1 MWEDKQDDEKVQ
13 LEADL
18 DNILQDYLMDNDY
31 DSCRKKVGNL
41 NRKLGRDKSELR
53 VVNLKKDNLDLVIN
67 VALAEDYIYVKGTE
81 HDTDG
86 MVAQAIADS
95 AFERSFK

>member
-1 MWEDKQDDEKVQ
+1 MKYLFNSIPRGVIYHS
-13 LEADL
+13 LLYDL
-18 DNILQDYLMDNDY
+18 TNIF
-31 DSCRKKVGNL
+31 
-41 NRKLGRDKSELR
+41 R
-53 VVNLKKDNLDLVIN
+53 VMFVNLKQENLDLVIN